1 MASVFGIAEI
11 RSRIYGWRTGLTGV
25 TLRRPSPAKSD
36 PAFDDPDDPDKE
48 VRSTDICETEADG
61 QYDLSLLLENVV
73 IPRLIAE
80 RGPVRK
86 VVQPAITIA
95 ETLPLEPSITADEVG
110 IFANLA
116 VADDAAALLTFVERC
131 MESGR
136 SVETIY
142 IELLAPAARRL
153 GEYWEADQRDFV
165 EVTMAPW
172 RIQEIL
178 RELALRAPPP
188 ARTDQG
194 QRNAL
199 FATMPGEQHSFGT
212 LMVSDC
218 FERAGWACDVLIE
231 PTTSE
236 LTGKIAH
243 HRYDLVGLTVSCDCS
258 SAALGN
264 LVTALRAVSNNPG
277 IRIMVGGR
285 SINERPELL
294 GECGADA
301 TASDAP
307 SAVAL
312 AEYLVPAKAGIFDTP
327 I

>member
-1 MASVFGIAEI
+1 M
-11 RSRIYGWRTGLTGV
+11 
-25 TLRRPSPAKSD
+25 
-36 PAFDDPDDPDKE
+36 
-48 VRSTDICETEADG
+48 
-61 QYDLSLLLENVV
+61 
-73 IPRLIAE
+73 
-80 RGPVRK
+80 
-86 VVQPAITIA
+86 
-95 ETLPLEPSITADEVG
+95 
-110 IFANLA
+110 
-116 VADDAAALLTFVERC
+116 VA
-131 MESGR
+131 
-136 SVETIY
+136 
-142 IELLAPAARRL
+142 
-153 GEYWEADQRDFV
+153 
-165 EVTMAPW
+165 
-172 RIQEIL
+172 
-178 RELALRAPPP
+178 
-188 ARTDQG
+188 
-194 QRNAL
+194 
-199 FATMPGEQHSFGT
+199 
-212 LMVSDC
+212 DC

>member
-116 VADDAAALLTFVERC
+116 VADDEAALLTFVERC

-165 EVTMAPW
+165 EVTMALW

>member
-11 RSRIYGWRTGLTGV
+11 KSRIYGWRAGLTGV
-25 TLRRPSPAKSD
+25 TLRRPSSAKSD
-36 PAFDDPDDPDKE
+36 PAFDNPDPKA
-48 VRSTDICETEADG
+48 RGTDICETEADG

-95 ETLPLEPSITADEVG
+95 ETLPLEPSIAAAEVE

-116 VADDAAALLTFVERC
+116 VADDAAALLAFVERC
-131 MESGR
+131 MECGR

-165 EVTMAPW
+165 EVTMALW
-172 RIQEIL
+172 RIQELL
-178 RELALRAPPP
+178 RELALRAPPQ
-188 ARTDQG
+188 ARADQG

-199 FATMPGEQHSFGT
+199 FATAPGEQHSLGT

-218 FERAGWACDVLIE
+218 FERAGWACEVMIE

-236 LTGKIAH
+236 LTAKIAH
-243 HRYDLVGLTVSCDCS
+243 HHYDLVGLTVSCDCS

>member
-1 MASVFGIAEI
+1 MASVFGLAEI
-11 RSRIYGWRTGLTGV
+11 RSRIYGWRAGLTGV
-25 TLRRPSPAKSD
+25 GLRPPPQAKSK
-36 PAFDDPDDPDKE
+36 PALDAPDDRASSD
-48 VRSTDICETEADG
+48 DLCETETDG

-86 VVQPAITIA
+86 MVQPAITIA
-95 ETLPLEPSITADEVG
+95 ETSPLEPSITAAEVE

-116 VADDAAALLTFVERC
+116 VADDAASLLGFVERC
-131 MESGR
+131 MEHGR

-142 IELLAPAARRL
+142 VELLAPAARRL

-165 EVTMAPW
+165 EVTMALW

-178 RELALRAPPP
+178 RELALRAPPQ
-188 ARTDQG
+188 ARSDQG
-194 QRNAL
+194 QRRAL
-199 FATMPGEQHSFGT
+199 FSTMPGEQHSFGT

-231 PTTSE
+231 PITSD
-236 LTGKIAH
+236 LTGKVAH
-243 HRYDLVGLTVSCDCS
+243 NRYDLVGLTVSCDCS

-264 LVTALRAVSNNPG
+264 LVTALRAVSNNSG

-312 AEYLVPAKAGIFDTP
+312 AEYLVPAKAGLFDTP

>member
-11 RSRIYGWRTGLTGV
+11 KSRIYGWRAGLTGV

-36 PAFDDPDDPDKE
+36 SAFDNPDDKA
-48 VRSTDICETEADG
+48 RTTDICETEADG

-95 ETLPLEPSITADEVG
+95 ETLPLEPSITGAEVE

-116 VADDAAALLTFVERC
+116 VADDAAALLEFVERC
-131 MESGR
+131 MECGR

-153 GEYWEADQRDFV
+153 GDYWETDQRDFV
-165 EVTMAPW
+165 EVTMALW

-178 RELALRAPPP
+178 RELALRAPPQ
-188 ARTDQG
+188 ARADQG
-194 QRNAL
+194 QRHAL

-212 LMVSDC
+212 LMVADC